1 MTHASVTHA
10 GVTHVSVYH
19 APCGRMGLA
28 VSSAG
33 FTLLEVVI
41 ALAILSVSLF
51 VLIDS
56 QATAVFMTVDA
67 EKTLTGTYL
76 AQEKMAEAMLRVE
89 EEGFRESSIDEEGDF
104 EELGATEGAGGGAG
118 DGPDFGSSFDGYQWA
133 YTIRE
138 VDIQIGDIGA
148 AAGELQSSGYGGMG
162 EESSAEEAP
171 EQRDLTDVGIQ
182 PDMISE
188 LLRPYI
194 REVRVLVWWGE
205 KEPDLDEGCDDC
217 IELVSHLVNPT
228 GVVVPGSGT
237 AEEAE

>member
-1 MTHASVTHA
+1 MTHLNHPTHAARMHASVRHSSRGPRGIAT
-10 GVTHVSVYH
+10 G
-19 APCGRMGLA
+19 
-28 VSSAG
+28 SAG

-41 ALAILSVSLF
+41 ALAILAVSLF

-56 QATAVFMTVDA
+56 QTTAVFMTVDA

-104 EELGATEGAGGGAG
+104 EELGASEGGP
-118 DGPDFGSSFDGYQWA
+118 DGPDFGDSFEGYQWA

-162 EESSAEEAP
+162 EESSAEGAP

-194 REVRVLVWWGE
+194 REVRVLVWWSA

-228 GVVVPGSGT
+228 GVVVPGTGT
-237 AEEAE
+237 AEEEE